1 MTIINGIRIKDR
13 PVHNLPVNKELQ
25 GYARKNRKAG
35 NLAEIVFWLQV
46 SIPQGWPVGQS
57 PILLP
62 CPSGTPS
69 KIEGE
74 Y

>member
-46 SIPQGWPVGQS
+46 HGNPSTGWILTGRRLS
-57 PILLP
+57 ETILL
-62 CPSGTPS
+62 TFM
-69 KIEGE
+69 
-74 Y
+74 